1 MCGTIVESLLYLE
14 SAPRY
19 LDASQKIL
27 ELFGNGFNE
36 ALKYIVIEVWMVGCI
51 ATHIRLDLRRNKK
64 VGQLRICY
72 EWQQL

>member
-1 MCGTIVESLLYLE
+1 MESLLYLE

-36 ALKYIVIEVWMVGCI
+36 ALKYIVIEYGMDGWLHSNSYSPRFE
-51 ATHIRLDLRRNKK
+51 T
-64 VGQLRICY
+64 
-72 EWQQL
+72 QQESGSAEDML